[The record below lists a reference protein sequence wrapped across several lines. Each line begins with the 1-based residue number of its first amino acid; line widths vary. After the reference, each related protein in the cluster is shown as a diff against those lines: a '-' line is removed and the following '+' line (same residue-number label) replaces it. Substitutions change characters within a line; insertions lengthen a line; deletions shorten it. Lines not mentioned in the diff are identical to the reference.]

1 MLENLELGAIRSQL
15 DQSFCFNDNGSLNK
29 KVGKKKRKTKGTA
42 KATYSSIKVKARNFL
57 RNMSYRRLKENSTFN
72 ISFITDCFS
81 FVIRNFNPFFFR
93 KGSLM
98 ALKIEN

>member
-15 DQSFCFNDNGSLNK
+15 EQSFCFNDNGSLNK
-29 KVGKKKRKTKGTA
+29 KLKKKRKTKGTA

-57 RNMSYRRLKENSTFN
+57 RNISYRRLKENSTFN

-81 FVIRNFNPFFFR
+81 FVIQNFNPFFLG
-93 KGSLM
+93 K
-98 ALKIEN
+98 EV